1 MNLPPVDHSSLIF
14 PRFTKVITVLD
25 VVESVR
31 LMEYDEHGFI
41 QRWHRFVQHARQAV
55 LPARGGRMHKSLGDG
70 LMLEFDDAQQ
80 SVQAA
85 FELQAWCEALN
96 ATLAP
101 EAQMFLRVG
110 SHLAEFVAD
119 EHDIYGTDVNLTAR
133 IATLAGPGEIVVSAA
148 LRDRLAAGLD
158 AEIEDL
164 GDCHLKHVK
173 EPLRAYRVGP
183 VGHSPVIEHGPGLRF
198 ALRPTIAVI
207 PFGVRSGD
215 ASQALLG
222 EALAEEVIAS
232 LSRTS
237 ELHVISRL
245 STTVFRDRGDSAQEI
260 RRLLG
265 ASYILSGACRSDGR
279 HLQLFVELTEA
290 ATGHVVWAHTL
301 KGVLQ
306 GVFAADDS
314 LIAELVSRVSSA
326 VMAQEL
332 DRVRSH
338 ALPTLEGYTLM
349 LGAVGLM
356 HRTSLWDFDRA
367 RQAFDALIDRARRQP
382 LPHAWLGMWHVL
394 RVQQGWTDDPQKEAQ
409 LALDSTQRAIDLDPQ
424 CSLAWT
430 VDGFVRTNLQ
440 RDVDAGLQ
448 SYGTALQINPNE
460 SLGWLLKGTL
470 HAFKDEGEQ
479 AVNCTERALSLSPL
493 DPLRYFYDSLSA
505 TAAASAGRYDR
516 AIELARRSLKAN
528 RMHTSTYRALAI
540 AQAMSGRDED
550 ARATVAELLKL
561 EPGFNLRQF
570 KLRSPTSRYPH
581 GDRLVQALRAAGVPE

>member
-1 MNLPPVDHSSLIF
+1 MTLPPVDSLLVF
-14 PRFTKVITVLD
+14 PHFTKVVMVLD

-41 QRWHRFVQHARQAV
+41 QRWHRFVQHARGEV
-55 LPARGGRMHKSLGDG
+55 LPRRGGRMHKSLGDG

-85 FELQAWCEALN
+85 FDLQAWCAQLNETLPAEAR
-96 ATLAP
+96 
-101 EAQMFLRVG
+101 MFLRVG

-183 VGHSPVIEHGPGLRF
+183 VGHAPVIEHGPGLRF
-198 ALRPTIAVI
+198 ALRPTLAVI
-207 PFGVRSGD
+207 PFSVRSGRSD
-215 ASQALLG
+215 QAMLG

-245 STTVFRDRGDSAQEI
+245 STTVFRDRGDSAQDI

-265 ASYILSGACRSDGR
+265 ASYILSGSCRTDGK
-279 HLQLFVELTEA
+279 QLLLLVELTES
-290 ATGHVVWAHTL
+290 ATGHVIWAERF
-301 KGVLQ
+301 Q
-306 GVFAADDS
+306 GVVNGIFAADDS
-314 LIAELVSRVSSA
+314 LIAELVSCVSSA

-338 ALPTLEGYTLM
+338 ALPTLEGYTLL

-367 RQAFDALIDRARRQP
+367 RQAFDALVDRARRHP

-424 CSLAWT
+424 CALAWT

-440 RDVDAGLQ
+440 CDLDAGLQ
-448 SYGTALQINPNE
+448 SYTAALQINPNE

-470 HAFKDEGEQ
+470 HAFKDEGPQ
-479 AVNCTERALSLSPL
+479 AVNCTERALQLSPL

-505 TAAASAGRYDR
+505 TAAASAGQYDR
-516 AIELARRSLKAN
+516 AIQLARRSLKAN

-540 AQAMSGRDED
+540 AQAMSNREDE
-550 ARATVAELLKL
+550 ARVTVAELLKL

-570 KLRSPTSRYPH
+570 RLRSPTSRFPH
-581 GDRLVQALRAAGVPE
+581 GERLVAALRAAGVPE